1 MNILRTIIARVSEMP
16 AHSADAIGI
25 KSSATTTWGGALA
38 GLAGWL
44 SSVNWLGLTG
54 ALVAVG
60 GLAVNVYFQ
69 IRRDRRESRES
80 EARIAALKERCEL

>member
-25 KSSATTTWGGALA
+25 KSSAATTYGASA
-38 GLAGWL
+38 SSIVASVAGW
-44 SSVNWLGLTG
+44 NWTAIITG
-54 ALVAVG
+54 VVAIV

-69 IRRDRRESRES
+69 VRRDRRESRES
-80 EARIAALKERCEL
+80 EARIAALKERCDL